1 MGKLVITT
9 ENGST
14 LGNPASGEFYIF
26 IDSNNSNKYTL
37 RDSAGSDT
45 ILGGA
50 ASGDMLVSTYDPT
63 GVDAD
68 AFDYA
73 NQIGLTQMPTAQIR
87 EYTESGGGSV
97 DFDDYDPTTYNV
109 HFIDPGSHDRDFTG
123 IVAPSAGVNR
133 IVVIINSGTNK
144 KMKFK
149 HNDSGSA
156 AANRIMLA
164 DNSDFDLEKGG
175 SVQFIYN
182 HTENRWY
189 TYTYY

>member
-1 MGKLVITT
+1 MGKLIITT
-9 ENGST
+9 EDGST
-14 LGNPASGEFYIF
+14 LGNPITGQYFIF
-26 IDSNNSNKYTL
+26 LDSNNSNKYTL
-37 RDSAGSDT
+37 RDSSGSDT
-45 ILGGA
+45 ILGGGV
-50 ASGDMLVSTYDPT
+50 SGDMLASTYDPT
-63 GVDAD
+63 GINAD

-73 NQIGLTQMPTAQIR
+73 NQIGLTQIPTAQIR

-133 IVVIINSGTNK
+133 VVVIINYGTNK
-144 KMKFK
+144 KLKFK
-149 HNDSGSA
+149 HNDSGSSA
-156 AANRIMLA
+156 DNRIMLTN
-164 DNSDFDLEKGG
+164 NSDFDLEKGG